1 MEWEPGTTARPEKEC
16 HAMSPIPGNA
26 IEVLPTHRSDLV
38 VHESGDEAVV
48 YDPLTAA
55 THRLNST
62 ALEIWKQC
70 DGSHRAADIAARLTD
85 LFEVSMVESQKHVD
99 RMISELQS
107 LQMLVSDEAAL
118 SYLPFEST

>member
-1 MEWEPGTTARPEKEC
+1 
-16 HAMSPIPGNA
+16 MSPNA
-26 IEVLPTHRSDLV
+26 KDDFEVLPTHRSDLV
-38 VHESGDEAVV
+38 VRESGDEAVV
-48 YDPLTAA
+48 YDPLTAQ

-107 LQMLVSDEAAL
+107 LQMLVADEAAL
-118 SYLPFEST
+118 SRIPFEST